1 MARIAITPV
10 VLNLTDMEVACLRD
24 AIIARRDLLS
34 TVVHG
39 DYPEQTSDNP
49 ERLAALEHLAALIDR
64 F

>member
-1 MARIAITPV
+1 MTITPV
-10 VLNLTDMEVACLRD
+10 VLNLTDMEVVCLQD

-39 DYPEQTSDNP
+39 DYPHQPSDNP
-49 ERLAALEHLAALIDR
+49 ERLAALEHLATLINR